1 MSSQSGNTPLHYASS
16 DASTEVVQFLLD
28 HGANLHTT
36 NRVSSMAKRVIL
48 LSTDTIIPSTACTI
62 TVYRTMQDKA
72 TPLHFAASSGS
83 TSVVK
88 LLLDKGAIIN
98 AMDMVSNVQ
107 GYDT

>member
-1 MSSQSGNTPLHYASS
+1 
-16 DASTEVVQFLLD
+16 
-28 HGANLHTT
+28 
-36 NRVSSMAKRVIL
+36 
-48 LSTDTIIPSTACTI
+48 
-62 TVYRTMQDKA
+62 MQDKA